1 MAALTSYRWHWSNR
15 LVRHQPVVEP
25 NRGFSDNHKPNR
37 FTRIEQKRKMPAHCG
52 DSTPS
57 VGGHSFVTWWW
68 TECQQYKKDIY
79 NTAVLSDAPCDWFYR
94 CPPTSDSYVLHRF
107 RILSLPA
114 SLKPLRLVSD
124 RILGVS
130 HTIGMT
136 STFHLRLYSIYIQ
149 IAMFHI
155 EV

>member
-1 MAALTSYRWHWSNR
+1 MISYRWRWRNR

-25 NRGFSDNHKPNR
+25 NRGFSDKHKPNR
-37 FTRIEQKRKMPAHCG
+37 FTRIERKRKMPAHGG

-57 VGGHSFVTWWW
+57 VGGHSFATWWW
-68 TECQQYKKDIY
+68 TEWQQYKKDTY

-94 CPPTSDSYVLHRF
+94 CPPTSGPYVLHRF
-107 RILSLPA
+107 RVLSLPA
-114 SLKPLRLVSD
+114 NLRPLRPASD

-130 HTIGMT
+130 HTSGMM
-136 STFHLRLYSIYIQ
+136 STFHLRLYSIYTQ
-149 IAMFHI
+149 IAMLYK